1 MSSSSKHVMW
11 IILTTVVITTL
22 AFAALAAKP
31 GPGSDGAANKVAAS
45 GSATEIA
52 EPNEDFELLSASVKL
67 SSPEDLMLSVTLECS
82 INTTITTIGDDRAN
96 ASGSLD
102 VWIEI
107 DDFTVPVSTN
117 DTTNTGEV
125 TFCNRTYERQTSMF
139 GDDDQQHTIKS
150 FIDTRTSHGFN
161 WLALDELWA
170 TSNDNVHE
178 IVVKGRLTQS
188 ASSDSENSDTS
199 ARVVVGKRTLIIEPT
214 KVANGETV
222 EIG

>member
-1 MSSSSKHVMW
+1 MSSSKHVLRV
-11 IILTTVVITTL
+11 ILTTVVVT
-22 AFAALAAKP
+22 ALAIAAVAA

-45 GSATEIA
+45 GSATEVA
-52 EPNEDFELLSASVKL
+52 GPNEEIELLSATVKL

-82 INTTITTIGDDRAN
+82 INTTLTTIGDDRAN

-107 DDFTVPVSTN
+107 DGFTVPVSTD
-117 DTTNTGEV
+117 DTTNPGEV

-139 GDDDQQHTIKS
+139 GDDDQQHTIRS

-170 TSNDNVHE
+170 TAEDNIHE
-178 IVVKGRLTQS
+178 IVVKGRLTQTEEGDAS
-188 ASSDSENSDTS
+188 AQ
-199 ARVVVGKRTLIIEPT
+199 VVVGKRTLIIEPT

-222 EIG
+222 EIS

>member
-1 MSSSSKHVMW
+1 MSSSSKHALR
-11 IILTTVVITTL
+11 IILTTVVVMTL
-22 AFAALAAKP
+22 ALAAVAANN

-45 GSATEIA
+45 GSATEITG
-52 EPNEDFELLSASVKL
+52 PNEEIELLSASVKL

-82 INTTITTIGDDRAN
+82 INTTLTTIGDDRAN

-107 DDFTVPVSTN
+107 DGFTVPVSTD
-117 DTTNTGEV
+117 DTTNPGEV

-139 GDDDQQHTIKS
+139 GDDDQQHTIRS

-170 TSNDNVHE
+170 TAEDNIHD
-178 IVVKGRLTQS
+178 IVVKGRLTQD
-188 ASSDSENSDTS
+188 ASSTNGGDTS

-222 EIG
+222 EIS